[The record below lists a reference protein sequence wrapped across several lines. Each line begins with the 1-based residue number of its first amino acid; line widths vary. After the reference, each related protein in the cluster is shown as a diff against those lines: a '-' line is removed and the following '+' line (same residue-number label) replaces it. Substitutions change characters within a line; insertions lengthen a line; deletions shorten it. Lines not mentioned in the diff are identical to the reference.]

1 MGGTAREVGGST
13 RIRFLP
19 CSPTIMAHAVA
30 SRTWSSS
37 TLLRG
42 LGLLQ
47 KQKTM
52 DLAHVHDVAD
62 SDLEGMQAE
71 LLQLEVRPFLP
82 TQLTQLENPSP
93 KARNPK
99 LHQALNR
106 SGRPNQRRNLH
117 PSPTAL
123 ASMTRFLRTA
133 TNPTRH
139 GYQGMRGR
147 VVVRQAHLRAEPHPG
162 IS

>member
-1 MGGTAREVGGST
+1 
-13 RIRFLP
+13 
-19 CSPTIMAHAVA
+19 
-30 SRTWSSS
+30 
-37 TLLRG
+37 
-42 LGLLQ
+42 
-47 KQKTM
+47 M

-106 SGRPNQRRNLH
+106 SGRPNQAGLAGLGLLPCDLELGSRVSGLLLCATL
-117 PSPTAL
+117 PSEL
-123 ASMTRFLRTA
+123 GLCVSGLRLG
-133 TNPTRH
+133 PFPC
-139 GYQGMRGR
+139 
-147 VVVRQAHLRAEPHPG
+147 LD
-162 IS
+162 